1 MDGRVTQLLDFAKMQ
16 LEDLKIKPRLLEI
29 DLIIKEVAS
38 RFLVLFQNK
47 EQSLKL
53 EIPDSLPQVKADR
66 EKLEQILVNLLSNAN
81 KFSPTGGNITL
92 RVREDGNRI
101 VVEVKDSAPAIP
113 EEEKVKLFDP
123 YYRGE
128 DADKR
133 QRFPG
138 LGLGLAISRKLVE
151 LHQGEIWVDSKSR
164 KGNTF
169 AFSLPTLEQRAK
181 GIG

>member
-1 MDGRVTQLLDFAKMQ
+1 MKTKS
-16 LEDLKIKPRLLEI
+16 EPLKIGSAIEEIASRLLI
-29 DLIIKEVAS
+29 
-38 RFLVLFQNK
+38 LFKNK

-92 RVREDGNRI
+92 QVKEDGNRI

-113 EEEKVKLFDP
+113 EGEKVKLFDP
-123 YYRGE
+123 YYRSE

-133 QRFPG
+133 QRIPG
-138 LGLGLAISRKLVE
+138 LGIGLTISRKLVE
-151 LHQGEIWVDSKSR
+151 LQQGEIWIDSKPR

-169 AFSLPTLEQRAK
+169 AFSLPTYNE
-181 GIG
+181 